1 MLFLMIDSTLFLIAD
16 AKSDDDV
23 DEEDNELLPVSV

>member
-1 MLFLMIDSTLFLIAD
+1 MIDSTLFLIAD